1 MKLLRALA
9 AALLLTVPLALTA
22 AHLQAGPQAPLPQR
36 QALQQGQKPPEGQKP
51 EGQKPAKGERGK
63 KPPELKMP
71 VLPEAQRKLLPD
83 TKAGKIFGDWLAICG
98 RPSTDLMAKWMQDH
112 LRKPF
117 LEGTDARALGR
128 ADAADCFYAGGYQ
141 VTEVLVNQ
149 PDRLAVLAVA
159 PKLDIWYRLVIGVT
173 DEGSGPV
180 QAIPATPPESSL
192 PKEARQLTDEAL
204 QKDIER
210 AADRLATADAFSGIA
225 VAARDG
231 KPFVTVT
238 AGYADRTRERPF
250 SPTTQF
256 TIGSMGKM
264 FTAVAFAQL
273 VDQGKASFDDTVGK
287 FFPEFANQTVR
298 DKVTVKMLL
307 THTSGMGDFLGRR
320 TPEMMTNGVKR
331 AAEFVPLYEK
341 DEPAF
346 EPGTR
351 SRYSNAGLALVGA
364 IVEKLSGEDY
374 PSYLRTHVFD
384 RAGMANSDPNN
395 VPHSVVGARPTS
407 LVRPYTKQSESGPL
421 LGWVAAE
428 PDIGSPAGGAIS
440 TAEDLIKFAEALR
453 GGKLVKRETFE
464 TMAQA
469 HERTPLGGY
478 GFAMNVADI
487 YGRTVVGHGGGF
499 PGVSTELY
507 IVLDTPYAAVVLSN
521 QDAPAAERLGER
533 LRALLVKKAQLE
545 K

>member
-1 MKLLRALA
+1 MGAMKLLRALA
-9 AALLLTVPLALTA
+9 AALLLTVSLALPA
-22 AHLQAGPQAPLPQR
+22 AQLQAGPQTS
-36 QALQQGQKPPEGQKP
+36 QQGQKPPEGQKP
-51 EGQKPAKGERGK
+51 PDGQKPAKGERGK

-83 TKAGKIFGDWLAICG
+83 TRAGKIFGEWLAICG
-98 RPSTDLMAKWMQDH
+98 RPSTDLMAKWVQDH
-112 LRKPF
+112 VRKPF
-117 LEGTDARALGR
+117 LEGTDARTLGR

-141 VTEVLVNQ
+141 VTEVLVNE
-149 PDRLAVLAVA
+149 PDRLAVLASA
-159 PKLDIWYRLVIGVT
+159 PKLDAWYRLVIGVT

-180 QAIPATPPESSL
+180 QAIPATPPEASL
-192 PKEARQLTDEAL
+192 PKEAKQLTDEAL

-210 AADRLATADAFSGIA
+210 AADRFATADAFSGIA
-225 VAARDG
+225 MAARDG

-273 VDQGKASFDDTVGK
+273 VDRGKASFDDTVGK
-287 FFPEFANQTVR
+287 FFPQFANQAVR

-320 TPEMMTNGVKR
+320 TPEMMANGVKR
-331 AAEFVPLYEK
+331 AAEFMPLYEK

-364 IVEKLSGEDY
+364 IVEQVSGEDY
-374 PSYLRTHVFD
+374 PSYLRKHVFEP
-384 RAGMANSDPNN
+384 AGMANSDPNN
-395 VPHSVVGARPTS
+395 VPHSAVGARPTS
-407 LVRPYTKQSESGPL
+407 LVRPYTKQSDSGPL

-440 TAEDLIKFAEALR
+440 TADDLIKFAEALR

-464 TMAQA
+464 TMATA
-469 HERTPLGGY
+469 HEKTAGGGY

-521 QDAPAAERLGER
+521 QDPPAAERIGER